1 MLLGG
6 IKMYCKTCGSE
17 NPDGAKVCEKCGAS
31 LVEMSYT
38 GEESDEVRYTGF
50 FKRALAYIIDV
61 LILGVVDFAIAS
73 ILKGA
78 PYTLTTLIVALA
90 YFAIMESS
98 KFQGSLGKML
108 LKIKVTDENGERL
121 SILKT
126 GARYIILEI
135 FSILSDIVGII
146 PGKSS
151 EINPNDISTIMKS
164 LTDLPH
170 ILAYV
175 GFIYGIIV
183 LISILSSEYKQGIH
197 DKIVKSYVVDK

>member
-1 MLLGG
+1 
-6 IKMYCKTCGSE
+6 MYCKTCGAE
-17 NPDGAKVCEKCGAS
+17 NLDGAKVCEKCGAS
-31 LVEMSYT
+31 LVEINYT
-38 GEESDEVRYTGF
+38 GEETDEVQYTGF
-50 FKRALAYIIDV
+50 FKRALAYIIDI
-61 LILGVVDFAIAS
+61 LILGVVDYAIAL
-73 ILKGA
+73 ILKGS

-108 LKIKVTDENGERL
+108 LKIKITDENGDRL

-126 GARYIILEI
+126 GARYIALDI
-135 FSILSDIVGII
+135 FSILSDIVGLI
-146 PGKSS
+146 PGQSS

-170 ILAYV
+170 ILVYI
-175 GFIYGIIV
+175 GLIYGIII

-197 DKIVKSYVVDK
+197 DKLVKSYVVDK